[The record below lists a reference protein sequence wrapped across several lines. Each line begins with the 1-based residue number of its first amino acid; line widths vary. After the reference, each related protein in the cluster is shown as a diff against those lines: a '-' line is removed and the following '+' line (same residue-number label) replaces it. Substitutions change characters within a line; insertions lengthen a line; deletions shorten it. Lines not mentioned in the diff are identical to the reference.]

1 MCFIQYSVNMV
12 REKYLY
18 SYVEFTS
25 APDENLYYTF
35 SLQEKGLVNLRIT
48 QNFDRLLNDK
58 SYKYSPVI
66 F

>member
-35 SLQEKGLVNLRIT
+35 SLQ
-48 QNFDRLLNDK
+48 
-58 SYKYSPVI
+58 
-66 F
+66 